1 VVLQIHSGAA
11 EPLGLAGDVGGWY
24 LVATCGNLKIGFM
37 AWLVVWN
44 HPYIGMVDG
53 KW

>member
-1 VVLQIHSGAA
+1 MVPG
-11 EPLGLAGDVGGWY
+11 
-24 LVATCGNLKIGFM
+24 GNLKIGFM

-53 KW
+53 KYMEIPGGW